1 MTFSPQLEAKFEKM
15 LASYPAG
22 RTRSAVIPML
32 LFAQDEIGQVTNEL
46 VEEVARRCGVTP
58 LQVDEVVGYY
68 SMLHRERLGKY
79 HIQVC
84 TNISCLLVGGEELL
98 EHAKERLGI
107 GNKEVTPDGL
117 FSLEEVECMGACS
130 WAPAVE
136 VNYDFHHFVTPEKL
150 DRLIEDLRHA
160 RRNGG

>member
-1 MTFSPQLEAKFEKM
+1 MTFSPALEARFAK
-15 LASYPAG
+15 LLTIYPEG
-22 RTRSAVIPML
+22 RQRSAVVPML
-32 LFAQDEIGQVTNEL
+32 LYAQDEVGSITREL

-68 SMLHRERLGKY
+68 SMLHTKPMGRY

-84 TNISCLLVGGEELL
+84 TNISCLLVGGEELY
-98 EHAKERLGI
+98 EHAKKTLGI

-136 VNYDFHHFVTPEKL
+136 VNYDFHHDVTPGKL
-150 DRLIEDLRHA
+150 DRLIKDLR
-160 RRNGG
+160 RLQ